1 MRIGILFIFILMI
14 VMLPHE
20 EAAASNSLS
29 YSGRL
34 VNSNGSP
41 VNGPVNLKFELAYTT
56 PTGVGATLCQQNIPS
71 VALSNGVFHVRLD
84 PDCTPSTLT
93 NVLAMAPSN
102 ESVVIRVTDT
112 TAGKAYSFQALHSIP
127 FANFSQ
133 MTKQI
138 TQMGAT
144 SGQVLAWD
152 GSQWTPRDEAGTGN
166 GSVTSVGTGAGL
178 TGGPITVNGTI
189 SIATGGITNLM
200 LAGGID
206 PGKLSGTRDASHYLK
221 GDNTWGVFSNNVL
234 ATILTGYA
242 PVVASD
248 ISATDSVMQAFAKLQ
263 GQTNALDSGKLG
275 INGGTLFLGT
285 INGVPDPTAD
295 DQIVNKL
302 YVDDAVGGVN
312 ASQWTNSGTDIYFN
326 SGKVGIGTS
335 APTEKLDV
343 IGNIAVTGKVRYQ
356 SNSLNYI
363 ELRAPDNV
371 LANLVFQLP
380 GTAGS
385 SGQALVNDGTG
396 KLIWGSVATSSSSV
410 GGDLGGTIDNAQ
422 INSGAVG
429 STEIADG
436 SIVNADIATGAAIEQ
451 SKIQGLTTALDGK
464 EDDITAGTTSQYWR
478 GDKNWATLDTLVV
491 PENVNLYFTTARA
504 RGAISGTTPL
514 NYNATTGVLSLGTVP
529 TALGGT
535 GLTAPGTS
543 GNLLKSDGT
552 NWTSWTPD
560 YLSAEADTLQTV
572 TGRGATT
579 TNAVTFSGVVN
590 LPGTGIWNATGKVG
604 IGTSTPR
611 SKLEVVGGLQI
622 GADAV
627 VCDATKSGT
636 LRYNASSIEF
646 CNGTL
651 WQAFGVSGAGIT
663 NINGSTVGTQTFAAP
678 GTTGVAPAWS
688 TNAATGVHTLNIPY
702 ASAAGV
708 TAGLLSK
715 TDYDSFSAKL
725 GTTSS
730 FSGDVSGTYNATS
743 VDRIKGTAVAITTL
757 TSQNFLK
764 FNGTNWIN
772 SMLAATD
779 IPSLD
784 AGKITTGVL
793 PVARGGTNTSSLA
806 GNRIMVSSSTAIGEA
821 AALTNGQLLIGST
834 GAAPVAANLT
844 AGTGVTISNTAGGI
858 SISATGT
865 GGTVTS
871 VSGTAPISVAT
882 GTTTPVISISQSS
895 GTANGFLSSADWT
908 TFNNKQAADTDLAA
922 LASNT
927 GTGVLVR
934 TGDGTVA
941 NRTVLG
947 TANRINVTNG
957 NGVAGDPA
965 IDISTSLLPSPLVG
979 DAGKFLKASGANTS
993 AWQALTSGEITTA
1006 LGFTPVNKAGDSI
1019 PSGVF
1024 DFNTSSVVRVL
1035 NPIGV
1040 TDVANKQYV
1049 DAQVSG
1055 ASNQWAQ
1062 SSGNV
1067 YRTSGNV
1074 GIGTT
1079 TPGYLLD
1086 VEGNSTN
1093 LGRLTTIGDNLGY
1106 LDIVNSNT
1114 GNSAGSILRLITK
1127 DVSNATTIAVDIV
1140 KYRTGGFI
1148 INNNETNI
1156 ASYTAFNQSGSERM
1170 RISSSGNVGIG
1181 TAAPTEKLHVN
1192 GKVLAVSYEYTSDE
1206 RLKKNIT
1213 TIPYALETVNQL
1225 NGVTFDWR
1233 VDEFP
1238 ERNMPK
1244 ERTYGF
1250 IAQEVEKHVPELVST
1265 GGDGFKS
1272 VQYGNITA
1280 LLVEA
1285 VKELFTDSK
1294 EAKEKQK
1301 ELERQIASLEFQNK
1315 KLQIEMEAVK
1325 KQHAKDMEEIKNSI
1339 KQLQNK

>member
-1 MRIGILFIFILMI
+1 MKIGILLVIILMA
-14 VMLPHE
+14 VMLPHDE
-20 EAAASNSLS
+20 VAASNSLS

-56 PTGVGATLCQQNIPS
+56 PTGVGTTLCQQDIPS

-84 PDCTPSTLT
+84 PDCSPSTLT
-93 NVLAMAPSN
+93 NVLAMAPAN

-152 GSQWTPRDEAGTGN
+152 GSQWAPRDEAGTGN
-166 GSVTSVGTGAGL
+166 GTVTSVGTGAGL

-189 SIATGGITNLM
+189 SIATAGITNLM

-206 PGKLSGTRDASHYLK
+206 PGKLAGVRNATHYLK
-221 GDNTWGVFSNNVL
+221 GDNTWGVFSNDVL
-234 ATILTGYA
+234 ATILTGYT
-242 PVVASD
+242 PVVSSD
-248 ISATDSVMQAFAKLQ
+248 ISATDSVMEAFAKLQ
-263 GQTNALDSGKLG
+263 GQTSALDSGKLDKT
-275 INGGTLFLGT
+275 GGTLVLGT
-285 INGVPDPTAD
+285 INGVPAPTAD

-302 YVDDAVGGVN
+302 YVDNAVGGVN

-380 GTAGS
+380 GTAGT

-396 KLIWGSVATSSSSV
+396 QLIWGSVATSSSSV

-451 SKIQGLTTALDGK
+451 SKIQGLTSALDGK
-464 EDDITAGTTSQYWR
+464 EDDITAGTTLQYWR

-491 PENVNLYFTTARA
+491 PENVNLYFTNARA

-529 TALGGT
+529 TTLGGT
-535 GLTAPGTS
+535 GLTASGTS

-560 YLSAEADTLQTV
+560 FLSAEADTLQTV
-572 TGRGATT
+572 TDRGATT

-590 LPGTGIWNATGKVG
+590 FPGTGIWNATGKVG

-627 VCDATKSGT
+627 TCDGTKSGT
-636 LRYNASSIEF
+636 LRYNASNIEF

-663 NINGSTVGTQTFAAP
+663 NINGATVGSQTFATP
-678 GTTGVAPAWS
+678 GTTGLAPAWS
-688 TNAATGVHTLNIPY
+688 TNAGTGVHTLNIPY
-702 ASAAGV
+702 ANAVGV

-715 TDYDSFSAKL
+715 TDYDAFSAKL
-725 GTTSS
+725 GTASS

-743 VDRIKGTAVAITTL
+743 VDKIKGTGVAITTL

-764 FNGTNWIN
+764 FDGTNWIN
-772 SMLAATD
+772 SMLVAAD

-784 AGKITTGVL
+784 TGKITTGVL
-793 PVARGGTNTSSLA
+793 PVARGGTNTSSLS
-806 GNRIMVSSSTAIGEA
+806 GNRIMVSSASAIGEA
-821 AALTNGQLLIGST
+821 AALTDGQLLIGST
-834 GAAPVAANLT
+834 GLAPVAANLT
-844 AGTGVTISNTAGGI
+844 AGSGITVTNSAGGI
-858 SISATGT
+858 SISAD
-865 GGTVTS
+865 
-871 VSGTAPISVAT
+871 
-882 GTTTPVISISQSS
+882 
-895 GTANGFLSSADWT
+895 N
-908 TFNNKQAADTDLAA
+908 DLAA

-934 TGDGTVA
+934 TGDGTIA

-947 TANRINVTNG
+947 TANRINITNG
-957 NGVAGDPA
+957 SGVAGDPA
-965 IDISTSLLPSPLVG
+965 IDISTSLLPSPLAG
-979 DAGKFLKASGANTS
+979 DAGKFLKASGADTS

-1006 LGFTPVNKAGDSI
+1006 LGFTPINKAGDSI

-1035 NPIGV
+1035 DPIGV

-1067 YRTSGNV
+1067 YRSTGNVGIGTASPSKKLTVVTSGTADGVLISSGAINGGEISAQDDAHFDVTNGRTTNATISMPQYGIAFPATSSSAETWISGNDGISLFSAGAERLRVNGSGNV
-1074 GIGTT
+1074 GIGT
-1079 TPGYLLD
+1079 
-1086 VEGNSTN
+1086 S
-1093 LGRLTTIGDNLGY
+1093 
-1106 LDIVNSNT
+1106 
-1114 GNSAGSILRLITK
+1114 
-1127 DVSNATTIAVDIV
+1127 
-1140 KYRTGGFI
+1140 
-1148 INNNETNI
+1148 
-1156 ASYTAFNQSGSERM
+1156 
-1170 RISSSGNVGIG
+1170 
-1181 TAAPTEKLHVN
+1181 APTEKLHVN

-1285 VKELFTDSK
+1285 VKELFSDSK
-1294 EAKEKQK
+1294 ETKERQK
-1301 ELERQIASLEFQNK
+1301 ELQRQVTSLEAQNK
-1315 KLQIEMEAVK
+1315 KLQNEMEAVK